1 MTGSEKTGLIYT
13 KYTHPYYDIYLY
25 THHRGNLRWLSISSF
40 IRYRSMLTMFDN
52 YYLEKGVALEPP
64 ILFGVQHSYSTRR
77 PKYFAAIPRCR
88 LSFTKRF
95 FGARLST
102 GGMLYRRHFFMI
114 LQLFPATYLDTF
126 LISLKLYN
134 MVFMVVFVLR
144 LYLFFVV
151 CTYT

>member
-1 MTGSEKTGLIYT
+1 
-13 KYTHPYYDIYLY
+13 
-25 THHRGNLRWLSISSF
+25 
-40 IRYRSMLTMFDN
+40 MLTMFDN

-64 ILFGVQHSYSTRR
+64 ILFGVQNSYRTRC

-95 FGARLST
+95 FRCQAIHWWNALPSA
-102 GGMLYRRHFFMI
+102 FFHDI
-114 LQLFPATYLDTF
+114 TTFPATYLDTF

-134 MVFMVVFVLR
+134 MVFMVAFVLR
-144 LYLFFVV
+144 LYLFCFFVVCTYTELIVVVFVLFFVV